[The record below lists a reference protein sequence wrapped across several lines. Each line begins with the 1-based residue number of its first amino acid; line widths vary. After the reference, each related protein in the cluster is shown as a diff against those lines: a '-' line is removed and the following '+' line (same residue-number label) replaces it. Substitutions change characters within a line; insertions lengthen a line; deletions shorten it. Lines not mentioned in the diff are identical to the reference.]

1 MSLIPVVFLYCVWIP
16 LTCSGRLDGV
26 DVEPTIE
33 AIGIDSA
40 ASTTVPI
47 IYSLLPPLN
56 DSKAEDG
63 FVSIPRSSNNRNARE
78 KRSGGH
84 FDPNRFHY
92 PSPFVAQPGG
102 RGGNVKNKD
111 GLIDK
116 EKDSTSGGGGGN
128 SNEGGRVNLSNN
140 NNSNNSN
147 NNEHQKTKKPKPKKE
162 SRKAKVAKSKTHGM
176 ALQKGGTERPQSRND
191 GNTSLQDIVS
201 AYKQ

>member
-1 MSLIPVVFLYCVWIP
+1 MVSLIPVFFLYCVWIP

-56 DSKAEDG
+56 DGKTEDG
-63 FVSIPRSSNNRNARE
+63 FVSIPRSNPRNARE
-78 KRSGGH
+78 KRSGAH

-92 PSPFVAQPGG
+92 PSPFVAQPG
-102 RGGNVKNKD
+102 RPTNVKGKD
-111 GLIDK
+111 GTINK
-116 EKDSTSGGGGGN
+116 EKDAVSGGGGGNN
-128 SNEGGRVNLSNN
+128 SNEGGRVTIGNN
-140 NNSNNSN
+140 NNNN
-147 NNEHQKTKKPKPKKE
+147 NNEHQKIKKPKVKKE

-176 ALQKGGTERPQSRND
+176 ALQKGGTERSQSRNE
-191 GNTSLQDIVS
+191 GNIPYQYIP
-201 AYKQ
+201 Y